1 MNTSD
6 TKANSQWT
14 PTEINKNDTTAKIF
28 NI

>member
-1 MNTSD
+1 MNTSG

-14 PTEINKNDTTAKIF
+14 PTEINKNDTTAKFF